1 MKNFNVQNIRKDFK
15 YINEGYIYLDTAAT
29 SQKPK
34 CIVDKLAEY
43 YLKYTGNPH
52 SENMH
57 HFSFIG
63 TKILEDGKKKVAE
76 FIGSKKE
83 EIVFTKSATE
93 SLNAAIFGL
102 KDLVKEGEI
111 LISILEHHAN
121 LVPYQIIAKENNL
134 KLNFSYID
142 AKTKEFS
149 YKDFEE
155 KINFKTKII
164 GLTSCSNVTGE
175 EIDLEKIKKIID
187 KKIHEFEEK
196 AKNEDKEYIRPYII
210 IDLSQSI
217 NHKKINLEKLDIYA
231 AGFSGH
237 KMYGPEGIGVLYIN
251 KKYINKIKP
260 LIYGGGMIN
269 EVFENKASYK
279 DGMEKFEAGSPNVA
293 GVYALTEAI
302 KYLENI
308 GMENIEEYIK
318 ELTKYARKKL
328 EEIPEVEI
336 YSPKTSTSLVSFN
349 VRGIHSH
356 DVSYILDQ
364 RKICIRAGHHC
375 AMPLHQC
382 LNAYSSMRASFGI
395 YNTKNEIDEL
405 VSAIKYAIEFFK

>member
-149 YKDFEE
+149 YEDFEE

-405 VSAIKYAIEFFK
+405 VSAIKYAVEFFK